1 MIQLDSVSKRYADKQ
16 LFRDVSWQ
24 ITPGT
29 TVGLVGPN
37 GVGKS
42 TMFRIISGEETPD
55 DGRVVV
61 PKDVRVGYLP
71 QEVTEEY
78 DGTVLDVVLEG
89 AEELLELESKLESLE
104 DQLEDAG
111 EHTEALTEEYGELQE
126 TFRQRG
132 GYAIRSQAREIISGL
147 GFDNADYDRPIQEFS
162 GGWRMRALVGRLLLS
177 SPDVLLL
184 DEPTNHLD
192 LESLEWLEAYLKKY
206 DGTIVL
212 ISHDRYFLNRLV
224 DEIAEL
230 SNSNVKTFVGD
241 YDDYETKRREWIE
254 ELERKKKEIEKERA
268 HIQEFIDRF
277 RYKASKAAQVQSRIK
292 MLERMETVEI
302 PPDPT
307 PDINFEFPQPP
318 RIGKTVAST
327 RGVAKAY
334 DDNVV
339 FDDVDLTLHRGDRV
353 AFVGPNGSGKSTLL
367 KILAGELAPDEG
379 DVTLGHRVSV
389 SYFAQHS
396 VDQLDLEITVMEEM
410 EKESSVEA
418 FPRVRPVL
426 GAFSFSGDSVDKQ
439 IGVLSGGEKSRLALA
454 KMLLEPAGLLLLD
467 EPTNHLDIASR
478 KTLEQALRDFD
489 GAFCVVSHD
498 RHFLNAVVNRVI
510 HIEDGELTEYRGD
523 YEYYR
528 WKHGQLVDESDV
540 PSPAADAGDAD
551 AGSDKS
557 LNKKEIR
564 QRSAQIRKE
573 KRAATRELQAE
584 LDRIEKQIED
594 AEERH
599 AELEQMLADPST
611 YDDSESLE
619 QLNKEYG
626 EVEKKLERLMM
637 EWEEKGA
644 RLEDVSAEFDEREE
658 ALRS

>member
-1 MIQLDSVSKRYADKQ
+1 L
-16 LFRDVSWQ
+16 
-24 ITPGT
+24 
-29 TVGLVGPN
+29 
-37 GVGKS
+37 
-42 TMFRIISGEETPD
+42 
-55 DGRVVV
+55 
-61 PKDVRVGYLP
+61 
-71 QEVTEEY
+71 
-78 DGTVLDVVLEG
+78 
-89 AEELLELESKLESLE
+89 
-104 DQLEDAG
+104 
-111 EHTEALTEEYGELQE
+111 
-126 TFRQRG
+126 
-132 GYAIRSQAREIISGL
+132 
-147 GFDNADYDRPIQEFS
+147 
-162 GGWRMRALVGRLLLS
+162 
-177 SPDVLLL
+177 
-184 DEPTNHLD
+184 
-192 LESLEWLEAYLKKY
+192 
-206 DGTIVL
+206 
-212 ISHDRYFLNRLV
+212 
-224 DEIAEL
+224 
-230 SNSNVKTFVGD
+230 
-241 YDDYETKRREWIE
+241 
-254 ELERKKKEIEKERA
+254 
-268 HIQEFIDRF
+268 
-277 RYKASKAAQVQSRIK
+277 
-292 MLERMETVEI
+292 
-302 PPDPT
+302 
-307 PDINFEFPQPP
+307 
-318 RIGKTVAST
+318 
-327 RGVAKAY
+327 
-334 DDNVV
+334 
-339 FDDVDLTLHRGDRV
+339 
-353 AFVGPNGSGKSTLL
+353 
-367 KILAGELAPDEG
+367 
-379 DVTLGHRVSV
+379 
-389 SYFAQHS
+389 
-396 VDQLDLEITVMEEM
+396 
-410 EKESSVEA
+410 
-418 FPRVRPVL
+418 
-426 GAFSFSGDSVDKQ
+426 FSGDSVDKQ

-540 PSPAADAGDAD
+540 PSPAADPDDAD

>member
-1 MIQLDSVSKRYADKQ
+1 MIQLDSVSKRYADKR

-24 ITPGT
+24 ITPGST
-29 TVGLVGPN
+29 IGLVGPN

-42 TMFRIISGEETPD
+42 TMFRIIAGEETPD
-55 DGRVVV
+55 DGRVVI
-61 PKDVRVGYLP
+61 PKGVRVGYLP

-89 AEELLELESKLESLE
+89 AEELLELEQRLEALE
-104 DQLEDAG
+104 NQLEEAG
-111 EHTEALTEEYGELQE
+111 EDSGQLTAEYGELQE

-132 GYAIRSQAREIISGL
+132 GYAVRSRAREIVAGL
-147 GFDNADYDRPIQEFS
+147 GFDNDDFQRPIQEFS

-241 YDDYETKRREWIE
+241 YNSYEVKRREWIE

-292 MLERMETVEI
+292 MLERMDTVEI

-307 PDINFEFPQPP
+307 PSINFEFPQPP
-318 RIGKTVAST
+318 RIGKTVASLKDI
-327 RGVAKAY
+327 AKAY

-339 FDDVDLTLHRGDRV
+339 FDGVDFTLHRGDRV

-367 KILAGELAPDEG
+367 KILAGELEPDSG
-379 DVTLGHRVSV
+379 RVNLGHRVAV

-396 VDQLDLEITVMEEM
+396 VDQLDLDHSVMNEM

-426 GAFSFSGDSVDKQ
+426 GAFSFSGDDVDKQ

-478 KTLEQALRDFD
+478 KTLEQALCDFD

-510 HIEDGELTEYRGD
+510 HIENGELTEYRGD

-528 WKHGQLVDESDV
+528 WKHGELVDESDV
-540 PSPAADAGDAD
+540 PSPSGDDASNDTDGR
-551 AGSDKS
+551 S
-557 LNKKEIR
+557 LTKKEIR
-564 QRSAQIRKE
+564 RQSAQIRKE
-573 KRAATRELQAE
+573 KRAATRDLQRA
-584 LDRIEKQIED
+584 LDEIEHAIED
-594 AEERH
+594 AEARH
-599 AELEQMLADPST
+599 SELETMLADPST
-611 YDDSESLE
+611 YDDSQALE
-619 QLNKEYG
+619 ELNKEYG
-626 EVEKKLERLMM
+626 EIEKKLESLMM

-644 RLEDVSAEFDEREE
+644 ELEEVASEFRQREE
-658 ALRS
+658 ALRE

>member
-1 MIQLDSVSKRYADKQ
+1 MIQLDSVSKRYADKR

-24 ITPGT
+24 ITPGST
-29 TVGLVGPN
+29 IGLVGPN

-42 TMFRIISGEETPD
+42 TMFRIIAGEEPPD
-55 DGRVVV
+55 DGRVVI

-89 AEELLELESKLESLE
+89 AEELLELENRLEALE
-104 DQLEDAG
+104 DQLQDAG
-111 EHTEALTEEYGELQE
+111 EDSQQLTEEYGELQE

-132 GYAIRSQAREIISGL
+132 GYAIRSRAREIVSGL
-147 GFDNADYDRPIQEFS
+147 GFENEDYSRPIQEFS

-224 DEIAEL
+224 DQIAEL

-241 YDDYETKRREWIE
+241 YDTYERKRREWIE

-292 MLERMETVEI
+292 MLERMDTIEI
-302 PPDPT
+302 PADPT

-318 RIGKTVAST
+318 RIGKTVASLKD
-327 RGVAKAY
+327 VAKAY

-339 FDDVDLTLHRGDRV
+339 FDGVDFTLHRGDRV

-367 KILAGELAPDEG
+367 KMLAGELEPDSG
-379 DVTLGHRVSV
+379 RINLGHRVAV

-396 VDQLDLEITVMEEM
+396 VDQLDLDHSVMNEMEE
-410 EKESSVEA
+410 ESSVEA

-426 GAFSFSGDSVDKQ
+426 GAFSFSGDDVDKQ

-478 KTLEQALRDFD
+478 KMLEQALRDFD

-510 HIEDGELTEYRGD
+510 HVEDGALTEYRGD

-540 PSPAADAGDAD
+540 PDPSGDD
-551 AGSDKS
+551 EGGGRS
-557 LNKKEIR
+557 LTKKEIR
-564 QRSAQIRKE
+564 RQSAQIRKE
-573 KRAATRELQAE
+573 ERAATRDLRKE
-584 LDRIEKQIED
+584 LDKIERAIED

-599 AELEQMLADPST
+599 TELETMLADPST
-611 YDDSESLE
+611 YDDSQALE
-619 QLNKEYG
+619 ELNKEYG
-626 EVEKKLERLMM
+626 EVEKTLESLMM
-637 EWEEKGA
+637 KWEEKGA
-644 RLEDVSAEFDEREE
+644 ELEEVASEFREREE
-658 ALRS
+658 ALRD